1 MNNLAKRT
9 LVGVPGAAMIVWLIF
24 FNAYSFALLF
34 FLITVLSLNEFYSR
48 STDGIIKPQRW
59 IGLFCGIVVYLV
71 IISLKCDLT
80 VICDVPSF
88 DRGMAI
94 LLLIPILFS
103 IFVIEL
109 YRKSQHP
116 FTNIAFTFLGLIYI
130 PVTMGMA
137 TLIGWSSDDG
147 GFHPSNMFGYFFI
160 LWAHDIGAYFA
171 GRWWGKHKLFERISP
186 KKTWEGTAGGVV
198 FSFIVAHFISIYC
211 PGFSRMEWFA
221 ITVIILITSTLGDLV
236 ESMFK
241 RSISIKDSGTL
252 LPGHGG
258 MLDRFD
264 GVFISAP
271 FVYVFL
277 ELVHRI

>member
-1 MNNLAKRT
+1 VNNLAKRT
-9 LVGVPGAAMIVWLIF
+9 VVGVPGAAFMVWLIF
-24 FNAYSFALLF
+24 FNEYTFAFLF
-34 FLITVLSLNEFYSR
+34 FLITVLSLHEFYKR
-48 STDGIIKPQRW
+48 STNEQIQPQRW
-59 IGLFCGIVVYLV
+59 TGLAAGILVFIIFLSFKYSLNLDPYLL
-71 IISLKCDLT
+71 SL
-80 VICDVPSF
+80 I
-88 DRGMAI
+88 
-94 LLLIPILFS
+94 LIPILFS
-103 IFVIEL
+103 IFILEL
-109 YRKSQHP
+109 YRRKDQP
-116 FTNIAFTFLGLIYI
+116 FTNIAFTFLGIIYI

-137 TLIGWSSDDG
+137 ALIAWSG
-147 GFHPSNMFGYFFI
+147 GEFHPSNMFGYFFI

-211 PGFSRMEWFA
+211 PGLSRTEWLS

-241 RSISIKDSGTL
+241 RSISIKDSGTI

-264 GVFISAP
+264 GLFISAP
-271 FVYVFL
+271 FVIVFL
-277 ELVHRI
+277 EFVHRWN

>member
-1 MNNLAKRT
+1 VNNLAKRT
-9 LVGVPGAAMIVWLIF
+9 VVGVPGAAIMVWLIF
-24 FNAYSFALLF
+24 FNEYSFAFLF

-48 STDGIIKPQRW
+48 SSNDGIQPQRW
-59 IGLFCGIVVYLV
+59 MGLVTGTLVFIIFISFKYSLNLDTYLLCLV
-71 IISLKCDLT
+71 
-80 VICDVPSF
+80 
-88 DRGMAI
+88 
-94 LLLIPILFS
+94 LIPFLFS
-103 IFVIEL
+103 IFIFEL
-109 YRKSQHP
+109 YRKKQHP
-116 FTNIAFTFLGLIYI
+116 FTNIAFTFLGIIYI
-130 PVTMGMA
+130 PVTMAMA
-137 TLIGWSSDDG
+137 ALIAWSSSDRQ
-147 GFHPSNMFGYFFI
+147 FHPSNMFGYFFI

-198 FSFIVAHFISIYC
+198 FSFIVAHFIAIYC
-211 PGFSRMEWFA
+211 PGLTRMEWLS

-264 GVFISAP
+264 GLFISVP
-271 FVYVFL
+271 FVLVFL
-277 ELVHRI
+277 ELIHRT

>member
-9 LVGVPGAAMIVWLIF
+9 VVGVPGAAAIVWLIF
-24 FNAYSFALLF
+24 FNEYSFAFLF
-34 FLITVLSLNEFYSR
+34 FLITVLSLNEFYTR
-48 STDGIIKPQRW
+48 STSAQIVPQKWMGI
-59 IGLFCGIVVYLV
+59 FAGIFFFAI
-71 IISLKCDLT
+71 IISLKCDLSMVFNT
-80 VICDVPSF
+80 TT
-88 DRGMAI
+88 G
-94 LLLIPILFS
+94 LLIFIPVLFS
-103 IFVIEL
+103 IFAIEM
-109 YRKSQHP
+109 YRNTPHP
-116 FTNIAFTFLGLIYI
+116 FTNIAFTILAIVYI

-137 TLIGWSSDDG
+137 TLIGWSSGDG
-147 GFHPSNMFGYFFI
+147 QFHPSNMFGYFFI

-198 FSFIVAHFISIYC
+198 LAFIVAHFIALYC
-211 PGFSRMEWFA
+211 PGLSRIEWLA
-221 ITVIILITSTLGDLV
+221 VTVIILITSTLGDLV

-264 GVFISAP
+264 GLFLSAP

-277 ELVHRI
+277 ELLHRY